1 MAVANVRSFHL
12 FWGSLSVRA
21 PERDLVS
28 SASRIPARG
37 LVMFSVSLK
46 SARFNGSPVPGP
58 SLQPR
63 PPGRPSCRVGPRASA
78 PRGPR
83 HRQAARTP
91 AYLLLGP
98 AELLLHLLG
107 EEAGSAARLAL
118 SHPAGSPGARPG
130 PAPCGFCRPPRR
142 KCGPGLPRIR
152 RRPAGLALRAP
163 RCPSRGRPR
172 PTPRPPGPRTATTLS
187 PPRGPFLGPRRAQPR
202 GAAPSCREGH
212 EGLGGLQLPPGPV
225 QGRPKQGSVLR
236 RRPLKAKALQ
246 T

>member
-1 MAVANVRSFHL
+1 
-12 FWGSLSVRA
+12 
-21 PERDLVS
+21 
-28 SASRIPARG
+28 
-37 LVMFSVSLK
+37 MFSVSLK

-172 PTPRPPGPRTATTLS
+172 PTPRPPGHPHSDHSEPAARPVPRPTPS
-187 PPRGPFLGPRRAQPR
+187 PAPGCSSELPR
-202 GAAPSCREGH
+202 GARGTWGAPATAWACSGKAETGVCPQAAPTQGQSSPNLGYRNT
-212 EGLGGLQLPPGPV
+212 GLTE
-225 QGRPKQGSVLR
+225 R
-236 RRPLKAKALQ
+236 RFQ